1 MRIAPRA
8 AIIRSD
14 TMLASEEAILSDSAY
29 TDLARASSHS
39 IGIGGALISLVEPH
53 PGTEQAYN
61 RWYEDDHFYAGAL
74 FMPWLF
80 AGRRFVA
87 TRELQRLRYPNPS
100 PIASPLTA
108 GCYLHLYWITPNHVE
123 DHIRWSVSTN
133 VVLRAEG
140 RIHLERTHVY
150 TSFQD
155 HVGSFERAPDGPGDF
170 QTLDHPYRGVVMEVV
185 DAAEGSDRAALDA
198 WLRADYLPWLHRSPG
213 NPIGHSIWFAPRP
226 LPGDKQPDVAD
237 IPGLERRLTL
247 LHFLDADPRDV
258 WAARFAHNGERVA
271 AGECAS
277 IAFAAPFIP
286 VVHGTDRYVD
296 ELR

>member
-1 MRIAPRA
+1 MAGKRE
-8 AIIRSD
+8 S
-14 TMLASEEAILSDSAY
+14 LASHTAY
-29 TDLARASSHS
+29 TDLARASTHT

-53 PGTEQAYN
+53 PGAERAYN
-61 RWYEDDHFYAGAL
+61 RWYEDDHYYAGAL
-74 FMPWLF
+74 YMPWMF

-87 TRELQRLRYPNPS
+87 TRELQRLRHPDPS
-100 PIASPLTA
+100 PIASPLAA
-108 GCYLHLYWITPNHVE
+108 GCYLHLYWITPNHVD

-155 HVGSFERAPDGPGDF
+155 HVGSFDRSPAGPRDF
-170 QTLDHPYRGVVMEVV
+170 HALDHSYTGLVMEVI
-185 DAAEGSDRAALDA
+185 DAREGSSRAALDA
-198 WLRADYLPWLHRSPG
+198 WLRSDYLPWLHRAPDD
-213 NPIGHSIWFAPRP
+213 PIGNSVWFAPRP

-237 IPGLERRLTL
+237 IPGLEHRITL
-247 LHFLDADPRDV
+247 LHFLDRDPRDV
-258 WAARFAHNGERVA
+258 WAERFAKNGERVA
-271 AGECAS
+271 TMGNAS
-277 IAFAAPFIP
+277 IVFAAPFIP